1 MIADIMRPPL
11 ISIIIPVYNGAAL
24 LGRCLE
30 AVAASDYEHYECIV
44 VDDGS
49 TDDSRA
55 VASRFP
61 VRLLELDG
69 GPRGPAYA
77 RNRGAGA
84 AGGDILFFI
93 DADVM
98 IAPDTLTRIAATFAR
113 YPGIDAVFGSYDD
126 SPAVGSPVSQ
136 FKNLFHHF
144 VHQTGSTN
152 AVTFW
157 SGCGAVRRA
166 VFLAMGGFDEGRYPR
181 PSIEDIELGYRM
193 TAAGHQIMLNKEIQV
208 KHLKRWTLHGMVKS
222 DVFDRA
228 IPWTLLIMRDRHLP
242 NDLNLR
248 LSQRVSMALAYGLLL
263 YPALLAILYLLS
275 IPLSPRMI
283 IPWLLIILFIGLL
296 NRDLYTFF
304 IRKRGLAFLFV
315 AFPLHI
321 LYYIYSGLAFV
332 GGAALHFLGKQNRRR
347 AVGPENLGPRSRN
360 DVRESHGASRG

>member
-1 MIADIMRPPL
+1 MIPDEVRPPL

-24 LGRCLE
+24 LSRCLE
-30 AVAASDYEHYECIV
+30 AVAASDYDRYECIV

-49 TDDSRA
+49 TDDSRT
-55 VASRFP
+55 VAARFP
-61 VRLLELDG
+61 VLMLELG
-69 GPRGPAYA
+69 EGPRGPAYA
-77 RNRGAGA
+77 RNRGANVA
-84 AGGDILFFI
+84 QGDILFFI

-98 IAPDTLTRIAATFAR
+98 VAPDTLTRIAATFAR
-113 YPGIDAVFGSYDD
+113 YPRLAAVFGSYDG
-126 SPAVGSPVSQ
+126 SPAVSSPVSQ

-144 VHQTGSTN
+144 VHQTGSPD

-166 VFLAMGGFDEGRYPR
+166 VFLAMGGFDEKRYPR

-193 TAAGHQIMLNKEIQV
+193 TAAGHKIMLNKEIQV
-208 KHLKRWTLHGMVKS
+208 KHLKRWTLRGMVKS

-228 IPWTLLIMRDRHLP
+228 IPWTLLILRDRHLP

-263 YPALLAILYLLS
+263 YPMLLAILYLLS
-275 IPLSPRMI
+275 VPPSIWMVV
-283 IPWLLIILFIGLL
+283 PWLSVILCIGLL
-296 NRDLYTFF
+296 NRDLYAFF
-304 IRKRGLAFLFV
+304 VRKRGLAFLLV

-332 GGAALHFLGKQNRRR
+332 WGAALHLLGKQNRRR
-347 AVGPENLGPRSRN
+347 AADSGMWGP
-360 DVRESHGASRG
+360 GAEMT